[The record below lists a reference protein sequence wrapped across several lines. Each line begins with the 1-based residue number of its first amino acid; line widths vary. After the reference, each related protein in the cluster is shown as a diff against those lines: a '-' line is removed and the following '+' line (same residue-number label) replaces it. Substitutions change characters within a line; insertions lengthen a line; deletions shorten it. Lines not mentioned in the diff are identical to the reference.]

1 MNERNPKFHKLRP
14 TAWWDKLAIVIWRQI
29 QSHLKEINLTSEGN
43 PDGILKKSFTGVRH
57 RVTGR
62 SPVAAAVATGTAFR
76 APPLPPLPLLQKT
89 PACSPEK
96 KLCVRER
103 LGSQIYLFS
112 YQLYLFMLQ
121 NIFVRLSIILVKI
134 AKYICA
140 LKKTIVWVGIKI
152 SSSEKQPSW
161 GR

>member
-76 APPLPPLPLLQKT
+76 ATTATTATAAENGRLLPGEKT
-89 PACSPEK
+89 SCKGTVGEP
-96 KLCVRER
+96 
-103 LGSQIYLFS
+103 
-112 YQLYLFMLQ
+112 
-121 NIFVRLSIILVKI
+121 NIFV
-134 AKYICA
+134 
-140 LKKTIVWVGIKI
+140 
-152 SSSEKQPSW
+152 
-161 GR
+161 